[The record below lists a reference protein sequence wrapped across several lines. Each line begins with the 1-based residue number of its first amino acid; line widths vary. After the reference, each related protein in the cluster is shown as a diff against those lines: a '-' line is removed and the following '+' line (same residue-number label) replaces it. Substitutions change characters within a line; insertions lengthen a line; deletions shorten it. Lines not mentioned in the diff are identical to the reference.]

1 VQLYDTVADI
11 SETTNLAAEH
21 PEVVA
26 RLQAAWV
33 AHNEELS
40 AHRRP
45 AADLIRPAG
54 VPSPDRPTGDTP
66 AKPLNWAR
74 VQQGRTY
81 PTRQAPNLV
90 RKPFVVSCEI
100 SGPALEGVL
109 VAHGGTVTGY
119 SLSVHEGQVVFALRR
134 DSDEISRVRATLPQ
148 GERFVLRATATENQL
163 AVQIDEAEPATAAST
178 GLLLK
183 HPSEDFS
190 VGFDERMPVDPQQ
203 PEGSFTGTV
212 AKVRV
217 SPLNAAD

>member
-1 VQLYDTVADI
+1 
-11 SETTNLAAEH
+11 
-21 PEVVA
+21 
-26 RLQAAWV
+26 
-33 AHNEELS
+33 
-40 AHRRP
+40 
-45 AADLIRPAG
+45 
-54 VPSPDRPTGDTP
+54 
-66 AKPLNWAR
+66 
-74 VQQGRTY
+74 
-81 PTRQAPNLV
+81 
-90 RKPFVVSCEI
+90 
-100 SGPALEGVL
+100 
-109 VAHGGTVTGY
+109 VTGY